1 MGRAGI
7 HVLEDLDIELAVME
21 AARGHPQVIQ
31 MLCAGKDAAQ
41 AYIVMEYPSGGEL
54 FEHVSRAGR
63 LPEANALGVM
73 RDVLRG
79 VAFLHAHDFAHRDIS
94 LENVVVCAAGG
105 IGQVKLSEFGLAAPL
120 VVTPPALSNP
130 RPADAP
136 SGNCPTWRLRWVP
149 TRVAIW
155 GGPCVIVVT
164 EVFDYNNCVRLS
176 RYCAGRRSTATAST
190 CGAAES

>member
-1 MGRAGI
+1 MRRGVGRAGI
-7 HVLEDLDIELAVME
+7 HVLEDLDVELAVME

-63 LPEANALGVM
+63 LPEADALGVM

-120 VVTPPALSNP
+120 VRDAAGVIQPSPGGRPFGKLSYM
-130 RPADAP
+130 AP
-136 SGNCPTWRLRWVP
+136 EVGAY
-149 TRVAIW
+149 TRCDLGWAM
-155 GGPCVIVVT
+155 C
-164 EVFDYNNCVRLS
+164 
-176 RYCAGRRSTATAST
+176 YCCHRGI
-190 CGAAES
+190 